1 MDRNRLPLY
10 RKATT
15 VAISINSVSRMQHHP
30 RIFIMKRIFS
40 NILIKIIFQFTHGS
54 FQAEYH
60 HVVVC
65 LYLCIHPLIIIGS
78 PSRIS
83 PPSVR
88 SFGRCRSFTCLR
100 VIFESGRATNSAT
113 SALAKVR
120 NFTFDTSASS
130 RN

>member
-1 MDRNRLPLY
+1 M
-10 RKATT
+10 A
-15 VAISINSVSRMQHHP
+15 VSRQNTTTW
-30 RIFIMKRIFS
+30 S
-40 NILIKIIFQFTHGS
+40 Y
-54 FQAEYH
+54 A
-60 HVVVC
+60 
-65 LYLCIHPLIIIGS
+65 CICVSPLIIIGS

-88 SFGRCRSFTCLR
+88 SFGRGGGFSLFQFE
-100 VIFESGRATNSAT
+100 FESGRATNSAT